1 MGALSPAHPGP
12 RVGRLRR
19 IIFEAGHFLVPGV
32 DTAVVCAVQVG
43 WIWVIGVTVF
53 GWVTRSWAYFVKFL
67 SNNLCAILPCLV
79 SRGKVW

>member
-1 MGALSPAHPGP
+1 M
-12 RVGRLRR
+12 
-19 IIFEAGHFLVPGV
+19 VPGV

-53 GWVTRSWAYFVKFL
+53 EHCLGGLPGPGAYFVKFL
-67 SNNLCAILPCLV
+67 GNNLCAIFPCLV